1 MVEQEAA
8 RAVVEKEAV
17 ATVVVA
23 RAAARAEEERVLEE
37 ESGER
42 GVGAPHQE
50 WRSAGESGGGVAASR
65 AWLSGRFMPWTNAL
79 CQSSMSFSCVLT
91 VGS

>member
-1 MVEQEAA
+1 MHEAA
-8 RAVVEKEAV
+8 PHLVRARAR
-17 ATVVVA
+17 A
-23 RAAARAEEERVLEE
+23 RAAHLLAARGFGCAFLCRL
-37 ESGER
+37 SFY
-42 GVGAPHQE
+42 PLQE
-50 WRSAGESGGGVAASR
+50 WLGVGESGSGVAASR